1 MLKNQTAMITGC
13 NSGIGKSILNLFSKN
28 NCNVIACI
36 RKNNFDFEE
45 HCKKLEKLNNNTI
58 KIYEFDLQNIDD
70 LNINI
75 KKILNDNKDIDI
87 LINNAGSISTNIF
100 QFTTEKN
107 FKDLFQV
114 NFFSVTTITQMITK
128 LMIRKKKG
136 TVINI
141 SSISADDGNEAR
153 SAYSA
158 SKAALQSLTKAMSR
172 ELGRFN
178 IRANCIA
185 PGLIDTKMLS
195 ENTKPEIIK
204 EMKNRISLARL
215 GTSNEVANVALFLA
229 SDLSSYINGQI
240 IRVDGGM

>member
-1 MLKNQTAMITGC
+1 MRDT
-13 NSGIGKSILNLFSKN
+13 KS
-28 NCNVIACI
+28 
-36 RKNNFDFEE
+36 RE
-45 HCKKLEKLNNNTI
+45 
-58 KIYEFDLQNIDD
+58 
-70 LNINI
+70 
-75 KKILNDNKDIDI
+75 
-87 LINNAGSISTNIF
+87 
-100 QFTTEKN
+100 
-107 FKDLFQV
+107 
-114 NFFSVTTITQMITK
+114 TTITQMITK

-158 SKAALQSLTKAMSR
+158 SKAALQSLTKAMSK